1 MDRPKLEKWWRQVIS
16 GANPKFMDQAARG
29 ALLAGSLPF
38 EAVSRLRGF
47 FFDTG
52 VLPVLKLPA
61 PVISFGNLTVG
72 GTGKTPAVIWCA
84 KFLIS
89 RGMAPGI
96 ASRGYAPE
104 GDKAEGPNDEAAL
117 IKEILP
123 EVPHVWDA
131 DRCRAAATLVKEHHC
146 NVVILDDG
154 FQHRRLHRT
163 LDFLLLDAMNPFG
176 YRFMLPRGLLREPL
190 SALKRATMV
199 IVTRANLVSRDEIQR
214 IFREIREIDEDVKLA
229 EAVHR
234 PTGLHFA
241 DGTVE
246 PPESLK
252 GRKVFVFCGIGNP
265 HAFVNTLTNL
275 GAKVAGMRS
284 FGDHHAYT
292 DEDVAAI
299 MGDAS
304 SHGAEL
310 VVTTQK
316 DRVKTGW
323 RDGATARFAELRV
336 EFEIIRGREA
346 TEGTINFLVS
356 GAQGHTA

>member
-1 MDRPKLEKWWRQVIS
+1 VDRPKLEKWWRQVIS
-16 GANPKFMDQAARG
+16 GASPKGLDQVARG
-29 ALLAGSLPF
+29 ALYAGSLPF

-47 FFDTG
+47 FFEAG
-52 VLPVLKLPA
+52 VLPVLKLPV

-72 GTGKTPAVIWCA
+72 GTGKTPAAIWCA
-84 KFLIS
+84 KLLVAK
-89 RGMAPGI
+89 GMAPGI

-104 GDKAEGPNDEAAL
+104 GETAESPNDEAAL
-117 IKEILP
+117 IKEVLP

-131 DRCRAAATLVKEHHC
+131 DRCRAAAKLVKEHHC

-176 YRFMLPRGLLREPL
+176 YRFMLPRGLLREPIV
-190 SALKRATMV
+190 ALKRATMV
-199 IVTRANLVSRDEIQR
+199 IVTRANLVSRDEVQK
-214 IFREIREIDEDVKLA
+214 IFREIREIDENVKLA

-234 PTGLHFA
+234 PTGIHFA

-246 PPESLK
+246 PPEWLK
-252 GRKVFVFCGIGNP
+252 GKKVFVFCGIGNP

-275 GAKVAGMRS
+275 GGKVVGMRS
-284 FGDHHAYT
+284 FGDHHSYT
-292 DEDVAAI
+292 EEDIAAV
-299 MGDAS
+299 MSDAS
-304 SHGAEL
+304 AHGAEL

-323 RDGATARFAELRV
+323 RDASAARFGELRI
-336 EFEIIRGREA
+336 EFEVIKGREA
-346 TEGTINFLVS
+346 VESTISFLVNGFQS
-356 GAQGHTA
+356 STA